1 MIHFGKV
8 KFCFGRS
15 KPNYHKYFVDALGTS
30 HSHTICGPKFRH
42 VNLNVHLPSTG
53 HRFIFYFPSGAWW
66 MFDVYID
73 RRQLGFRRSFAK
85 RF

>member
-8 KFCFGRS
+8 KFDFGRH
-15 KPNYHKYFVDALGTS
+15 KTNYHKYFSDDIGTKHFHIVS
-30 HSHTICGPKFRH
+30 GPKFRH
-42 VNLNVHLPSTG
+42 VTIGVYPPSTG
-53 HRFIFYFPSGAWW
+53 HRFIFYFTSGAWW

-73 RRQLGFRRSFAK
+73 RRQLNFRRSFAK